1 MADNAIIVVDDFFH
15 LDFPGVS
22 SAVYKLL
29 HKGEYSSFMITHSKI
44 YICKS
49 IRHNEWLSKARK
61 IMDNMNI
68 DYDLDHNPIVS
79 QGYHSSNA
87 INGFANLIVKFHPA
101 KELSLRIALGIDKP
115 KLMQKFLIES
125 FKLLAPGVVLFL
137 MKLLKSKLRR
147 F

>member
-1 MADNAIIVVDDFFH
+1 MADNAVIVVDDFFH
-15 LDFPGVS
+15 LDFLGVS

-29 HKGEYSSFMITHSKI
+29 HKGGYSSFMITYSKI

-61 IMDNMNI
+61 TMDDMSISYDI
-68 DYDLDHNPIVS
+68 DHKPIVS
-79 QGYHSSNA
+79 QGYQSSNA
-87 INGFANLIVKFHPA
+87 INGFENLIVKFHPA
-101 KELSLRIALGIDKP
+101 EELSLRIALGIDKP
-115 KLMQKFLIES
+115 RLMQQFFIES
-125 FKLLAPGVVLFL
+125 FKLLAPGVIISL